1 MRAKTTIL
9 TARWGFCSARQAAPF
24 LFARNNLEERMPRPT
39 FFRLGATLCVGTLI
53 AALALLAGC
62 DRLGLSRAPKVSV
75 SSAPPSTIT
84 PPAVEPDVP
93 LAAPDPVAP
102 TGTQIANSVGQ
113 SPPEVGS

>member
-9 TARWGFCSARQAAPF
+9 TARWVFCSAPQVATFRST
-24 LFARNNLEERMPRPT
+24 RNHLEEDMPRST
-39 FFRLGATLCVGTLI
+39 FCRLGATLCVGTLI

-75 SSAPPSTIT
+75 SSAPPNTIT

-102 TGTQIANSVGQ
+102 
-113 SPPEVGS
+113 